1 MTFGTVTN
9 FDASATVRFERI
21 IDAGID
27 RVWRAL
33 TDAEDLGSWL
43 APTEIELRRGA
54 RVSIDFAEGGRVT
67 GEVIVIDAPNTL
79 EYTWDFTGEGRSVV
93 RFELTTD
100 GARTRLVLEHR
111 LLPPDQAVGYGAG
124 WHAHLDVLTAHVTG
138 GAPIDWDERFAGV
151 LGSYTGA

>member
-1 MTFGTVTN
+1 MTLGTVTN

-21 IDAGID
+21 IDAAIG

-33 TDAEDLGSWL
+33 TDAEDLGNWL
-43 APTEIELRRGA
+43 APTEMELRRGG
-54 RVSIDFAEGGRVT
+54 RVAIDFGEGGRVT
-67 GEVIVIDAPNTL
+67 GEVIVADAPNTL

-93 RFELTTD
+93 RFELTME

-138 GAPIDWDERFAGV
+138 GTPVDWDERFAEV